1 MGEFAVAAGRRGGV
15 VGRSVSAM
23 LTVYVEGCRE
33 MRWVGAAEKDLVV
46 LTRGGNWKR
55 TRHR

>member
-23 LTVYVEGCRE
+23 LTVCVEGCQE
-33 MRWVGAAEKDLVV
+33 VRWVGAAEEHVVV
-46 LTRGGNWKR
+46 LTRGGNSKR